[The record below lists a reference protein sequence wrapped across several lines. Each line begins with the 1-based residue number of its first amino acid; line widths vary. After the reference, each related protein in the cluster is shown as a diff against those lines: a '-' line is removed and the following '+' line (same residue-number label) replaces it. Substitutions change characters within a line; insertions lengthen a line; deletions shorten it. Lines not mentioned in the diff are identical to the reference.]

1 MRSLG
6 RRADGWRTTGEG
18 DAATWGVDALDAAA
32 RADRARSLFI
42 GMMIIMAFYMIGR
55 CVNTIII
62 NGVFAAGGDTLFD
75 MYSLAVCMWGI
86 AIPLALLG
94 AFVFHW
100 PVLMVYACTCV
111 DEVGK
116 IPWVMIHFRKY
127 KWVKNLTR

>member
-1 MRSLG
+1 MYCFWS
-6 RRADGWRTTGEG
+6 AD
-18 DAATWGVDALDAAA
+18 
-32 RADRARSLFI
+32 F
-42 GMMIIMAFYMIGR
+42 
-55 CVNTIII
+55 II
-62 NGVFAAGGDTLFD
+62 NGVLAAGGDTLFD

-94 AFVFHW
+94 AS
-100 PVLMVYACTCV
+100 CV

>member
-1 MRSLG
+1 MYCFWS
-6 RRADGWRTTGEG
+6 AD
-18 DAATWGVDALDAAA
+18 
-32 RADRARSLFI
+32 F
-42 GMMIIMAFYMIGR
+42 
-55 CVNTIII
+55 II
-62 NGVFAAGGDTLFD
+62 NGVLAAGGDTLFD
-75 MYSLAVCMWGI
+75 M
-86 AIPLALLG
+86 PLALLG